1 MPTPSDQDDP
11 EERRAAIAAIGHDLP
26 PWHAWEGVI
35 AGLLYARRPDSSPP
49 IVVRSTTPTGLRQEI
64 ERAEKERGL
73 REMTDEA
80 ISSDLAD
87 LRKEFE
93 GSGFTFGSVWASAG
107 SGPDARRLFA
117 SHGTLLITSWSAVE
131 LRVRIREEMRR
142 GQ

>member
-1 MPTPSDQDDP
+1 
-11 EERRAAIAAIGHDLP
+11 
-26 PWHAWEGVI
+26 
-35 AGLLYARRPDSSPP
+35 
-49 IVVRSTTPTGLRQEI
+49 
-64 ERAEKERGL
+64 
-73 REMTDEA
+73 MTDEA

-117 SHGTLLITSWSAVE
+117 SHGALLITSWSAVE
-131 LRVRIREEMRR
+131 RRVRIREEMRR